1 MTMEE
6 KDTNIG
12 QLIVNLYPGPGQ
24 TNEPPQ
30 LTYGAGYPYP
40 HHHQQQ
46 QQPGHGGGGYPYY
59 FPSAPPQQPYGDY
72 GYGYPPHESAY
83 YGGGGV
89 CKVMECARNAV
100 RRLYHRF
107 SCRRRRHGH
116 GYYGYGHAHAP
127 RTASSRVMKHA

>member
-46 QQPGHGGGGYPYY
+46 PQPGHGGGGYPYY

-89 CKVMECARNAV
+89 CKDMVMVITAMAMRM
-100 RRLYHRF
+100 H
-107 SCRRRRHGH
+107 HGKFKSNEACMMMVEGVFQEH
-116 GYYGYGHAHAP
+116 INP
-127 RTASSRVMKHA
+127 S